1 VPANVLHPVRVFGEG
16 PHDGILFFKPS
27 IKYFDSSVCEAGCK
41 CRRRPLICHDSGDRT
56 IRIRVQV
63 LVKNTHHQHGR
74 SGDAINPGITKSC
87 DSVWA
92 SQMRMTRES
101 PPARSIPP
109 DCFQSRI
116 NPLPCLTWIRSF
128 KTRKELTICKGPCSK
143 EGS

>member
-1 VPANVLHPVRVFGEG
+1 VPANVLHPGSVFGEG
-16 PHDGILFFKPS
+16 PHDGILFFEPS
-27 IKYFDSSVCEAGCK
+27 IKDFDNSVCKASCK
-41 CRRRPLICHDSGDRT
+41 SRRRSLICHDSSDRA

-63 LVKNTHHQHGR
+63 LNEGVRQHVR
-74 SGDAINPGITKSC
+74 LGDAINPGITKSC

-92 SQMRMTRES
+92 SHMRMTRES